1 MIPQYNPPAQD
12 LIICYH
18 FPMQMK
24 PTFDGIL
31 GLQYNLYSLASKKE
45 WEMYKQ
51 MAVQLRD
58 HFLRSVQTELSIA
71 EVGIGTGKGTRF
83 VLAADPR
90 ISVKGIDNSEVMLA
104 QAEANLSAFIQ
115 DRRLELIRADGIDY
129 FRQQPCS
136 IDGFVSTMTLH
147 NEPAKYRREILEQ
160 VYLSLKPG
168 GIFLNGDKY
177 QSNSPLKNY
186 ANFLVQNWNFIKA
199 YLPRGE
205 TKLMLAWIRHMFT
218 DIVPLRRMPE
228 AESIDVMRG
237 IGYRNV
243 QAVYHDHLMAIVK
256 AEK

>member
-1 MIPQYNPPAQD
+1 
-12 LIICYH
+12 
-18 FPMQMK
+18 MK

-31 GLQYNLYSLASKKE
+31 GVQYNLYSLASQKE
-45 WEMYKQ
+45 NKMYRQ

-58 HFLRSVQTELSIA
+58 HFLSSVQTELSIA

-83 VLAADPR
+83 ILAADPR
-90 ISVKGIDNSEVMLA
+90 ISVKGVDNSEVMLA
-104 QAEANLSAFIQ
+104 QAKGNLSAFIQ
-115 DRRLELIRADGIDY
+115 DRRLELVQADGLDY
-129 FRQQPCS
+129 FKHQPCS

-147 NEPAKYRREILEQ
+147 NEPADYRRELLEQ

-177 QSNSPLKNY
+177 QSNSKLKNY
-186 ANFLVQNWNFIKA
+186 ADFLVQNWNFIKA

-205 TKLMLAWIRHMFT
+205 TKLMLNWIRHMFT
-218 DIVPLRRMPE
+218 DNAPLRRMPQ
-228 AESIDVMRG
+228 AESMEIMKD

-243 QAVYHDHLMAIVK
+243 QAVYHGPLIAIVK